1 MVCYYVLQNGLVDYK
16 LVASLTCRCI
26 LVCLLQH
33 GSNGLHCV
41 GLVWCATI
49 VLYSCLAGSFWLVH
63 DNASLFRSLVLLLA
77 AYVSYGSSYVCH
89 GSMEAYG
96 MLVGQ
101 CK

>member
-49 VLYSCLAGSFWLVH
+49 VLYSCLAGPWFCFLQHMYHMAHHMYVMVPWRLMACWL
-63 DNASLFRSLVLLLA
+63 DNANDIK
-77 AYVSYGSSYVCH
+77 
-89 GSMEAYG
+89 
-96 MLVGQ
+96 VGI
-101 CK
+101 